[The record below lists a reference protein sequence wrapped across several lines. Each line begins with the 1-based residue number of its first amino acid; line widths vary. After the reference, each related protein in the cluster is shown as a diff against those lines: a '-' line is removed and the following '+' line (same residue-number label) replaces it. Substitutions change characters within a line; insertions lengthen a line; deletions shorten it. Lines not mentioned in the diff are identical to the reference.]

1 MKFARVFSTIFDYY
15 SGMSNKTKP
24 IVVIVLAVVL
34 AAGIAVYWSRKSSA
48 SGEAS
53 NSTTSTTVAINPGG
67 GHVRGKASAP
77 VTLVEF
83 GDYQCPSCGYY
94 YPMVEEVLRRI
105 PDKVKLEFH
114 HYPLIQMHAHALAAA
129 MAAEAA
135 GDQGKY
141 WEMHDM
147 LYKHQAEWS
156 NIPNPEAQFLAYAAD
171 LGLDAN
177 KFMRSVKSTDVEKR
191 ILEDIQRG
199 SVAKVGGTPSF
210 FINGKPLEPLPTG
223 VDEFV
228 TIIDSTLVAAK

>member
-1 MKFARVFSTIFDYY
+1 LDYY
-15 SGMSNKTKP
+15 FGMPNRTKP
-24 IVVIVLAVVL
+24 IIVIVVAVAL
-34 AAGIAVYWSRKSSA
+34 AAGIAVYWSRQSSA
-48 SGEAS
+48 SAVG
-53 NSTTSTTVAINPGG
+53 NSDTTIAVNPGG
-67 GHVRGKASAP
+67 GHVRGKATAP

-83 GDYQCPSCGYY
+83 GDYECPSCGYY
-94 YPMVEEVLRRI
+94 YPIVEELLRRY

-147 LYKHQAEWS
+147 LYKNQPQWAR
-156 NIPNPEAQFLAYAAD
+156 NPNPESQFLAYAAD

-177 KFMRSVKSTDVEKR
+177 KFMRSLKSPDVEKR

-199 SVAKVGGTPSF
+199 SAAKVEGTPTF
-210 FINGKPLEPLPTG
+210 YINGQSINPLPMG
-223 VDEFV
+223 VDEFAA
-228 TIIDSTLVAAK
+228 IINGTPQAAK